1 MDADPEAVG
10 NEALS
15 RFSRSSRCTASVL
28 NRALNRK
35 WVYKRIDDEC
45 FNLCVWVS
53 GRAKENLTV
62 FFQLTCGQETA
73 ELKDATEV
81 MMYIHVYLDVVHIL
95 SKILHIQMALKQ
107 LTLPLLWLHQ
117 RWYYHTLFFFL
128 PPSLAVR
135 NTLRLLQGGV
145 LV

>member
-1 MDADPEAVG
+1 M
-10 NEALS
+10 
-15 RFSRSSRCTASVL
+15 
-28 NRALNRK
+28 
-35 WVYKRIDDEC
+35 YKRIDDEC
-45 FNLCVWVS
+45 FNLYVWVS

-117 RWYYHTLFFFL
+117 R
-128 PPSLAVR
+128 
-135 NTLRLLQGGV
+135 
-145 LV
+145 